1 MRILTKSEKIELISK
16 KVDKVTKG
24 VTWIDDN
31 IYIRKKERIMTQ
43 NNETDWQGMATF
55 LEWLLSEKSEKESEK

>member
-1 MRILTKSEKIELISK
+1 
-16 KVDKVTKG
+16 VTKG